1 MPSFEKI
8 IAAGQK
14 PVIEACSMLAPT
26 KAVKAKAHGVHH
38 IPRAT
43 LIKMKLPAIAKTARS
58 KFILLQLWFCIL
70 VLIIE
75 AGTLVNAK

>member
-14 PVIEACSMLAPT
+14 PVMEACNMFAPT
-26 KAVKAKAHGVHH
+26 KAVKANAHGVHQ

-43 LIKMKLPAIAKTARS
+43 LINMKLPAIAKTARS
-58 KFILLQLWFCIL
+58 KFILLQLCSCIL
-70 VLIIE
+70 VF
-75 AGTLVNAK
+75 V